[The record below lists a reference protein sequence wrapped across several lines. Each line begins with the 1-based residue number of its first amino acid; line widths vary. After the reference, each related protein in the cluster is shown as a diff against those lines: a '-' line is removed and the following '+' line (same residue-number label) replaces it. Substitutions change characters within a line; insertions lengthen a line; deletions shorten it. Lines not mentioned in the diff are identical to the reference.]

1 MITLQLL
8 RPQSVWSNPKLKSRI
23 PELDGI
29 RGLAILLVL
38 IEHYISD
45 APHLNLARWQ
55 AYALIPFRLA
65 WSGVD
70 LFFVLSGFLIG
81 GILIDARG
89 ATNYYATFYARRVH
103 RIFPLYYLWFLLFLI
118 GLPLSSTVNE
128 GSGRMLFNR
137 DLPIWSYPIFFQ
149 NFAMSLRRGT
159 GPMWLG
165 ITWSLAVE
173 EQFYVILPWAIRK
186 LSNRGILRL
195 AGAAIIVAPRAS
207 SRSVT
212 VRQRS
217 AGSLHSSSVPRG
229 CARLWRAHCRG
240 GSQQIRVDMARI
252 PSQADLYSVSGARL
266 DTMLIDS
273 AIFFQQFV
281 HGAWVQFVGSVLRLD
296 VGASHCRSGPHGES
310 CLSMDPIDP
319 ARNGLLCGLHNPS
332 GS

>member
-1 MITLQLL
+1 MLIAPSTREVGSCEKVKIEQPYLYSSSFILMITLQLL
-8 RPQSVWSNPKLKSRI
+8 QPQSAWSNRKLKGRI

-118 GLPLSSTVNE
+118 GLPLSSNMNA
-128 GSGRMLFNR
+128 GSVRMLFNR

-173 EQFYVILPWAIRK
+173 EQFYMILPWAIRK

-195 AGAAIIVAPRAS
+195 AGSAIIVAPVLRVALLRSGSGPLAPYTLLPCRADALGFGVLIAVVVRNKSAWMWLESHRKHICILFLVLGATLCLLTRQSYS
-207 SRSVT
+207 SP
-212 VRQRS
+212 
-217 AGSLHSSSVPRG
+217 L
-229 CARLWRAHCRG
+229 
-240 GSQQIRVDMARI
+240 
-252 PSQADLYSVSGARL
+252 
-266 DTMLIDS
+266 
-273 AIFFQQFV
+273 
-281 HGAWVQFVGSVLRLD
+281 FVGIEPGNAHSRPY
-296 VGASHCRSGPHGES
+296 R
-310 CLSMDPIDP
+310 
-319 ARNGLLCGLHNPS
+319 
-332 GS
+332 